1 MAAAIGAGPEPGSGL
16 APRPAAC
23 FDAIVATMSLAERG
37 SVAAPSRRAVF
48 AVGAACLAATVL
60 HAIGPFLSSYRM
72 KPTILSAIVYTAVGA
87 SFMGAGLVAWIRRPG
102 NRIGPLMIGVGLAF
116 FLPVV
121 WWTRNP
127 IAAVVGVATVN
138 WYQAFLV
145 HLALAFPT
153 GRLRSR
159 TERIVVVAIYVWIP
173 LNTSVMDVLLFDPR
187 AHGCPECPANPLL
200 LSDSPS
206 LRDALSLPFL
216 AVGIALTVI
225 VLVLIRGHWRAASA
239 RSRRA
244 LAPVAWAALPAAAV
258 IVGQNV
264 AAALDHPPSWVV
276 WALFQVGPLVLVVF
290 PIGFLAALLRS
301 RLDRAS
307 VGDLVLELER
317 GVPIGGLRDL
327 LARSLGD
334 PELDVGFWV
343 SDPGTWMAGDG
354 RPLELPP
361 AGARRSATILE
372 ADGGP
377 FAVLVHD
384 PALDDERE
392 LVRSVGAAAHMAL
405 ENERLQAEVRA
416 QLAEVR
422 SSRERIVAAADDARR
437 RLERDL
443 HDGAQQRLV
452 TLAISLQRAT
462 RRASDDPELVA
473 TLAQVESELRRS
485 LEELRE
491 LARGIHPAILT
502 ESGLGAALESLA
514 ERSSVP
520 ARVEGSLDGRLPAA
534 VEATAYFVA
543 SEALANAAKHAGA
556 SEVVVRVEQRD
567 GLLHLEVRDDGCGG
581 ATSTGSGLRGLADR
595 VATVGGRFTVSSPNR
610 AGTTIVAELPCGS

>member
-1 MAAAIGAGPEPGSGL
+1 
-16 APRPAAC
+16 
-23 FDAIVATMSLAERG
+23 MSLAERG

-48 AVGAACLAATVL
+48 AVGAVCLAATVA
-60 HAIGPFLSSYRM
+60 HAIGPFLSSYSFE
-72 KPTILSAIVYTAVGA
+72 PTILSAIVYTAVGA
-87 SFMGAGLVAWIRRPG
+87 SFLGAGLVAWVRRPG

-116 FLPVV
+116 FLPAV
-121 WWTRNP
+121 WWIRTP
-127 IAAVVGVATVN
+127 VALVVGVAAVS

-159 TERIVVVAIYVWIP
+159 TERIVVAAIYVWIP
-173 LNTSVMDVLLFDPR
+173 LNTTVTEILLFDPR
-187 AHGCPECPANPLL
+187 AHGCRQCPANPLL
-200 LSDSPS
+200 ISDSPS
-206 LRDALSLPFL
+206 FIDALNL
-216 AVGIALTVI
+216 AVLVVGVALTAV
-225 VLVLIRGHWRAASA
+225 VLVLILRHWRAASP

-244 LAPVAWAALPAAAV
+244 LAPVAWGALPAAAV

-264 AAALDHPPSWVV
+264 AANLDQPPPWLA

-317 GVPIGGLRDL
+317 GVPIGGLRGL
-327 LARSLGD
+327 LARCLGD

-343 SDPGTWMAGDG
+343 SDPGAWMAADG
-354 RPLELPP
+354 RPFELPSP
-361 AGARRSATILE
+361 GARRSATILE
-372 ADGGP
+372 ADGGR

-384 PALDDERE
+384 PALDDERD
-392 LVRSVGAAAHMAL
+392 LVRAVGAAAHMAL

-422 SSRERIVAAADDARR
+422 ASRERIVAAADEARR
-437 RLERDL
+437 KLERDL

-452 TLAISLQRAT
+452 TLAISLQRAA

-502 ESGLGAALESLA
+502 GSGLEAALGSLA
-514 ERSSVP
+514 ERSSLP
-520 ARVEGSLDGRLPAA
+520 ARLEGSLDGRLPAA

-556 SEVVVRVEQRD
+556 NEVVVLVEQRD

-581 ATSTGSGLRGLADR
+581 ANATGSGLRGLADR
-595 VATVGGRFTVSSPNR
+595 VAAVGGRFTVDSPHL

>member
-1 MAAAIGAGPEPGSGL
+1 
-16 APRPAAC
+16 
-23 FDAIVATMSLAERG
+23 
-37 SVAAPSRRAVF
+37 
-48 AVGAACLAATVL
+48 
-60 HAIGPFLSSYRM
+60 
-72 KPTILSAIVYTAVGA
+72 
-87 SFMGAGLVAWIRRPG
+87 
-102 NRIGPLMIGVGLAF
+102 
-116 FLPVV
+116 
-121 WWTRNP
+121 
-127 IAAVVGVATVN
+127 
-138 WYQAFLV
+138 
-145 HLALAFPT
+145 
-153 GRLRSR
+153 
-159 TERIVVVAIYVWIP
+159 
-173 LNTSVMDVLLFDPR
+173 
-187 AHGCPECPANPLL
+187 
-200 LSDSPS
+200 
-206 LRDALSLPFL
+206 
-216 AVGIALTVI
+216 
-225 VLVLIRGHWRAASA
+225 
-239 RSRRA
+239 
-244 LAPVAWAALPAAAV
+244 
-258 IVGQNV
+258 
-264 AAALDHPPSWVV
+264 V

-290 PIGFLAALLRS
+290 PIGFLAALLRA

-343 SDPGTWMAGDG
+343 SDPGAWMAGDG
-354 RPLELPP
+354 RPFELPP

-392 LVRSVGAAAHMAL
+392 LVRAVGAAAHMAL

-422 SSRERIVAAADDARR
+422 ASRERIVAAADEARR
-437 RLERDL
+437 KLERDL

-452 TLAISLQRAT
+452 TLAISLQRAA

-502 ESGLGAALESLA
+502 GSGLEAALGSVA
-514 ERSSVP
+514 ERSSLP
-520 ARVEGSLDGRLPAA
+520 ARLEGSLDGRLPAA

-556 SEVVVRVEQRD
+556 NEVVVRVEQRD

-581 ATSTGSGLRGLADR
+581 ASATGSGLRGLADR
-595 VATVGGRFTVSSPNR
+595 VAAVGGRFTVDSPHLG
-610 AGTTIVAELPCGS
+610 GTTIVAELPCGS

>member
-1 MAAAIGAGPEPGSGL
+1 
-16 APRPAAC
+16 
-23 FDAIVATMSLAERG
+23 MSLAERG
-37 SVAAPSRRAVF
+37 SVAAPSRRAAFV
-48 AVGAACLAATVL
+48 VGAACLAATVL
-60 HAIGPFLSSYRM
+60 HAIGPFLSSYSFQ
-72 KPTILSAIVYTAVGA
+72 PTILSAIVYSAVGA
-87 SFMGAGLVAWIRRPG
+87 SFMGAGLVAWVRRPG
-102 NRIGPLMIGVGLAF
+102 NRIGPLMIAVGLVF
-116 FLPVV
+116 FLPAV

-127 IAAVVGVATVN
+127 VASVVGVAAVN

-159 TERIVVVAIYVWIP
+159 TERIMVVAIYVWIP
-173 LNTSVMDVLLFDPR
+173 LNTTVTEILLFDPR
-187 AHGCPECPANPLL
+187 AHGCRQCPANPLL
-200 LSDSPS
+200 ISDSPP

-225 VLVLIRGHWRAASA
+225 VLALIFRHWRAASA

-244 LAPVAWAALPAAAV
+244 LAPVAWPALPAAAV

-264 AAALDHPPSWVV
+264 VANLDHPPSWLA
-276 WALFQVGPLVLVVF
+276 WTLFQVGPLVLVVF
-290 PIGFLAALLRS
+290 PIGFLAALLRA

-343 SDPGTWMAGDG
+343 SDPGAWMDGDG
-354 RPLELPP
+354 TPFELPP

-372 ADGGP
+372 TDGGP

-392 LVRSVGAAAHMAL
+392 LVRAVGAAAHMAL

-422 SSRERIVAAADDARR
+422 ASRERIVAAADEARR
-437 RLERDL
+437 KLERDL

-452 TLAISLQRAT
+452 TLAISLQRAA
-462 RRASDDPELVA
+462 RRATSDPELVA

-485 LEELRE
+485 LDELRE

-502 ESGLGAALESLA
+502 GSGLEAALGSLA
-514 ERSSVP
+514 ERSSLP
-520 ARVEGSLDGRLPAA
+520 ARLDGSLDGRLPAA

-543 SEALANAAKHAGA
+543 SEALANAAKHAEA
-556 SEVVVRVEQRD
+556 NEVVVRVEQRD
-567 GLLHLEVRDDGCGG
+567 GVLRLEVRDDGCGG
-581 ATSTGSGLRGLADR
+581 ATATGSGLRGLADR
-595 VATVGGRFTVSSPNR
+595 VAAVGGRFTVDSPHLR
-610 AGTTIVAELPCGS
+610 GTTIVAELPCGS

>member
-1 MAAAIGAGPEPGSGL
+1 
-16 APRPAAC
+16 
-23 FDAIVATMSLAERG
+23 MSLAERG
-37 SVAAPSRRAVF
+37 SVAAPSRRVVF

-60 HAIGPFLSSYRM
+60 HAIGPFLSSYSFE
-72 KPTILSAIVYTAVGA
+72 PTILSAIVYTAVGA
-87 SFMGAGLVAWIRRPG
+87 SFMGAGLVAWVRRPG
-102 NRIGPLMIGVGLAF
+102 SRIGPLMIAVGFVF

-127 IAAVVGVATVN
+127 VASVVGVAVVS

-159 TERIVVVAIYVWIP
+159 TERIVVAAIYVWIP
-173 LNTSVMDVLLFDPR
+173 LNTTVTEILLFDPR
-187 AHGCPECPANPLL
+187 AHGCRQCPANPLL
-200 LSDSPS
+200 ISDSPS

-216 AVGIALTVI
+216 AVGIALTLI
-225 VLVLIRGHWRAASA
+225 VLALILRHWRAASA

-244 LAPVAWAALPAAAV
+244 LAPVAWAALPGAAV
-258 IVGQNV
+258 IVGRDVLDNI
-264 AAALDHPPSWVV
+264 DHPPSWLAWV
-276 WALFQVGPLVLVVF
+276 LFQVGPLVLVVF

-343 SDPGTWMAGDG
+343 SDPGAWMDGDG
-354 RPLELPP
+354 RPFE
-361 AGARRSATILE
+361 
-372 ADGGP
+372 
-377 FAVLVHD
+377 
-384 PALDDERE
+384 PALEDERE
-392 LVRSVGAAAHMAL
+392 LVRAVGAAAHLAL

-422 SSRERIVAAADDARR
+422 ASRERIVAAADEARR
-437 RLERDL
+437 KLERDL

-452 TLAISLQRAT
+452 TLAISLQRAAH
-462 RRASDDPELVA
+462 RARSDPELVA
-473 TLAQVESELRRS
+473 TLGQVESELRRS
-485 LEELRE
+485 LDELRE

-502 ESGLGAALESLA
+502 GSGLEAALGSLA
-514 ERSSVP
+514 ERSSLP
-520 ARVEGSLDGRLPAA
+520 ARLDGSLDGRLPAA

-543 SEALANAAKHAGA
+543 SEALANAAKHAEA
-556 SEVVVRVEQRD
+556 NEVVVRVEQRD
-567 GLLHLEVRDDGCGG
+567 GVLRLKVRDDGCGG
-581 ATSTGSGLRGLADR
+581 ATAAGSGLRGLADR
-595 VATVGGRFTVSSPNR
+595 VAAVGGRFTVDSPPLG
-610 AGTTIVAELPCGS
+610 GTTIVAELPCGS

>member
-1 MAAAIGAGPEPGSGL
+1 
-16 APRPAAC
+16 
-23 FDAIVATMSLAERG
+23 MSLAERG

-48 AVGAACLAATVL
+48 AVGAACLAATIL
-60 HAIGPFLSSYRM
+60 HAIGPFLSSYSFE
-72 KPTILSAIVYTAVGA
+72 PTILSAIVYTAVGA
-87 SFMGAGLVAWIRRPG
+87 SFMGAGLVAWVRRPG
-102 NRIGPLMIGVGLAF
+102 SRIGPLMIAVGFVF

-127 IAAVVGVATVN
+127 VASVVGVAVVS

-159 TERIVVVAIYVWIP
+159 TERIVVAAIYVWIP
-173 LNTSVMDVLLFDPR
+173 LNTTVTEILLFDPR
-187 AHGCPECPANPLL
+187 AHGCRQCPANPLL
-200 LSDSPS
+200 ISDSPS

-216 AVGIALTVI
+216 AVGIALTLI
-225 VLVLIRGHWRAASA
+225 VLALILRHWRAASA

-244 LAPVAWAALPAAAV
+244 LAPVAWAALPGAAV
-258 IVGQNV
+258 IVGRDVLDNI
-264 AAALDHPPSWVV
+264 DHPPSWLA
-276 WALFQVGPLVLVVF
+276 WLLFQVGPLVLVVF

-343 SDPGTWMAGDG
+343 SDPGAWTDGDG
-354 RPLELPP
+354 RPFELPP

-372 ADGGP
+372 ADRGP

-392 LVRSVGAAAHMAL
+392 LVRAVGAAAHMAL

-422 SSRERIVAAADDARR
+422 ASRERIVAAADEARR
-437 RLERDL
+437 KLERDL

-452 TLAISLQRAT
+452 TLAISLQRAA
-462 RRASDDPELVA
+462 RRATSDPELVA

-485 LEELRE
+485 LDELRE

-502 ESGLGAALESLA
+502 GSGLEAALGSLA
-514 ERSSVP
+514 ERSSLP
-520 ARVEGSLDGRLPAA
+520 ARLDGSLDGRLPAA

-543 SEALANAAKHAGA
+543 SEALANAAKHAEA
-556 SEVVVRVEQRD
+556 NEVVFRVEQRD
-567 GLLHLEVRDDGCGG
+567 GVLRLEVRDDGCGG
-581 ATSTGSGLRGLADR
+581 ATATGWGLRGLADR
-595 VATVGGRFTVSSPNR
+595 VAAVGGRFTVDSPHLG
-610 AGTTIVAELPCGS
+610 GTTIVAELPCGS

>member
-1 MAAAIGAGPEPGSGL
+1 
-16 APRPAAC
+16 
-23 FDAIVATMSLAERG
+23 MSLAERG

-48 AVGAACLAATVL
+48 AVGATCLAATVL
-60 HAIGPFLSSYRM
+60 HSIGPFLSSYQV
-72 KPTILSAIVYTAVGA
+72 KPTILSVIVYAAVGA
-87 SFMGAGLVAWIRRPG
+87 SFMGAGLVAWVRRPE
-102 NRIGPLMIGVGLAF
+102 NRIGLLMVGVGFAF
-116 FLPVV
+116 FLPGV
-121 WWTRNP
+121 WWFRTP
-127 IAAVVGVATVN
+127 LALVVGLATVN

-159 TERIVVVAIYVWIP
+159 TERIVVVAIYAWIP
-173 LNTSVMDVLLFDPR
+173 LNTTVTEVLLVDPR
-187 AHGCPECPANPLL
+187 AHGCPECPPNPLL
-200 LSDSPS
+200 ISDSPS
-206 LRDALSLPFL
+206 YLDSLNLFVL
-216 AVGIALTVI
+216 AVGIAFAVV
-225 VLVLIRGHWRAASA
+225 VLALILHHWGAASP

-244 LAPVAWAALPAAAV
+244 LAPVAWAAPPSAAV

-264 AAALDHPPSWVV
+264 VDNIDEPPSWLV
-276 WALFQVGPLVLVVF
+276 WAFFQVGPLVLAVL

-334 PELDVGFWV
+334 PELDIGFWV
-343 SDPGTWMAGDG
+343 SDPGVWMSGNG
-354 RPLELPP
+354 RPFELPP
-361 AGARRSATILE
+361 PGARRSATILE
-372 ADGGP
+372 AGGGP

-392 LVRSVGAAAHMAL
+392 LVRAAGAAAHMAL

-422 SSRERIVAAADDARR
+422 ASRERIVAAADEARR
-437 RLERDL
+437 KLERDL

-452 TLAISLQRAT
+452 TLAISLQRAA

-502 ESGLGAALESLA
+502 GSGLEAALGSLA
-514 ERSSVP
+514 ERSSLP
-520 ARVEGSLDGRLPAA
+520 ARLVGSLDSRLPAA

-543 SEALANAAKHAGA
+543 SEALANAAKYARA
-556 SEVVVRVEQRD
+556 NEVVVRLEQRD
-567 GLLHLEVRDDGCGG
+567 GVLRLEVRDDGTGG
-581 ATSTGSGLRGLADR
+581 AAATGSGLRGLADR
-595 VATVGGRFTVSSPNR
+595 VAAVGGRFTVDSPHL